1 MDKSHKFDF
10 NVNYFRAGRSRPEA
24 SRGAAMALMRRVR
37 IDRLSIADQ
46 VYEHLRSEI
55 LAGEL
60 RQGERVIEAQVAK
73 TLQIS
78 RAPVREAVNR
88 LLQDGLLETKTHFG
102 PSVIQM
108 TPEKIRFLYDIR
120 AAIEGLAIRDVVRRR
135 GNLDLEPLRACI
147 VEMKRCARRKD
158 LAGLVDVEL
167 EFHRL
172 LCEFAGNPYVVK
184 VSSILDAQVR
194 MALTIDNSHYENLAD
209 AADEHEPILEAIQS
223 GDADK
228 AARLMELHILSSL
241 SSFATAAVSS
251 KKTKVSK

>member
-1 MDKSHKFDF
+1 
-10 NVNYFRAGRSRPEA
+10 
-24 SRGAAMALMRRVR
+24 MALTRRIQ

-55 LAGEL
+55 LAGAL

-73 TLQIS
+73 NLHIS

-108 TPEKIRFLYDIR
+108 TPEKIRSLYDLR
-120 AAIEGLAIRDVVRRR
+120 AAIEGLAIREVVRRR
-135 GNLDLEPLRACI
+135 NDLDLAPLRSCV

-172 LCEFAGNPYVVK
+172 LCALAGNPYIIK
-184 VSSILDAQVR
+184 VNAILDAQVR
-194 MALTIDNSHYENLAD
+194 MALTIDNAQYENLTD

-223 GDADK
+223 GDAAK
-228 AARLMELHILSSL
+228 AARLIEAHILSSL
-241 SSFATAAVSS
+241 SSFASAAAVPS
-251 KKTKVSK
+251 KRVKASNPNKAV

>member
-1 MDKSHKFDF
+1 
-10 NVNYFRAGRSRPEA
+10 
-24 SRGAAMALMRRVR
+24 MALTRRIQ

-55 LAGEL
+55 LVGAL

-73 TLQIS
+73 SLQIS

-102 PSVIQM
+102 PSVVQM
-108 TPEKIRFLYDIR
+108 TPEKIRALYDLR
-120 AAIEGLAIRDVVRRR
+120 AAIEGLAIREVVRRR
-135 GNLDLEPLRACI
+135 DALDLTPLRLC
-147 VEMKRCARRKD
+147 VGEMKRCARRKD

-172 LCEFAGNPYVVK
+172 LCELAGNPYIVK
-184 VSSILDAQVR
+184 VSAILDAQVR
-194 MALTIDNSHYENLAD
+194 MALTIDNAQYENLAD

-223 GDADK
+223 GDAAK
-228 AARLMELHILSSL
+228 AARLIEAHILSSL
-241 SSFATAAVSS
+241 SSFAPVAVPKKS
-251 KKTKVSK
+251 KPSKSK